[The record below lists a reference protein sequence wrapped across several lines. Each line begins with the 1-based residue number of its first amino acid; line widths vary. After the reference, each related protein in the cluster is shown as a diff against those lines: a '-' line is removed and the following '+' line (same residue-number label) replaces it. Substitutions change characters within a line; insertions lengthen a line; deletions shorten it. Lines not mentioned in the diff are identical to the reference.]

1 MVKNIKRN
9 KALIKAGKIQSINKL
24 DKTEL
29 SEVEIDDVN
38 WNSTSSK
45 FIKANLENPHLT
57 PKIIRVKIKKYKKKA
72 TFFNILFILFIK
84 ITTFITFILTKKKR
98 KYNNTSL
105 LFYYLSN

>member
-45 FIKANLENPHLT
+45 LIKANLEKAHLT
-57 PKIIRVKIKKYKKKA
+57 PKIINVKTKKYKKKA
-72 TFFNILFILFIK
+72 PFFSILFII